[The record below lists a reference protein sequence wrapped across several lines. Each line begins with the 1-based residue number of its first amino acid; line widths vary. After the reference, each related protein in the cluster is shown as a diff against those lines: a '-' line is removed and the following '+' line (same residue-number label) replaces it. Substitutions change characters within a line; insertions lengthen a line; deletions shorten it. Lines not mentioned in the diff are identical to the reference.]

1 MDSEYDRAGDRYRTP
16 WVFFLD
22 GCLQPTPPSVLG
34 DEFDNALKDP
44 NKINANLRLFEIVSG
59 DNDFMTGPLTS
70 QFENQLRALNIHH
83 VYTVMPGTH
92 SMFVW
97 RPALSN
103 FLQEIFKH

>member
-1 MDSEYDRAGDRYRTP
+1 MESGQCS
-16 WVFFLD
+16 L
-22 GCLQPTPPSVLG
+22 LHSL
-34 DEFDNALKDP
+34 ALLVEKS
-44 NKINANLRLFEIVSG
+44 R
-59 DNDFMTGPLTS
+59 PLTS